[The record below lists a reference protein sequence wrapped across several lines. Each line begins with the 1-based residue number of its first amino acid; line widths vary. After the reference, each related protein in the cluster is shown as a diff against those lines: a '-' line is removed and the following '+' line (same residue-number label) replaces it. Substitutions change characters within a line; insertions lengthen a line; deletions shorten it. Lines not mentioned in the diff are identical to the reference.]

1 MIDINE
7 VSYTYHVTD
16 AEGNDVY
23 RNVLKDFSL
32 KINKGELVVL
42 TGGSGCGK
50 TTIIRLINGLIPNYF
65 DGELKG
71 EVTVAGMVVNK
82 QPVYETAAKVGT
94 VFQNPKNQF
103 FNVDTTSEL
112 AFAAENRG
120 TEPEEILKRI
130 DKVCDRMDLFDLM
143 DRSMFNLSGGEK
155 QRIACAS
162 IAVTDPDVV
171 VLDEPTSNLDDKG
184 IKDLREILIKWKR
197 QGKTIVIAEHRLYF
211 LKELADKVYV
221 LNEGKVVKEL
231 SGKEFDSLSLEETA
245 SLKIRA
251 VDDSFKKKFGDEDLS
266 ALLKTKGAID
276 VKDLD
281 FKYSDGVHGIKIS
294 DMALPKNSLIAIVG
308 NNGRG
313 KSTFA
318 RCLCGLN
325 KKAKGKVDFEGKE
338 ISINKMTDRCFMV
351 MQDVNHQLFTES
363 VKDEIMLSI
372 DSKDEETCE
381 KKAREAMEVLDIS
394 SLSELHP
401 MSLSGGQKQRVA
413 IACAIASD
421 KDIIILDEPTS
432 GLDYYH
438 MVEVA
443 EVLKKLVKL
452 GKTVVVI
459 THDTELIDECAQCV
473 VKLKKYLI

>member
-1 MIDINE
+1 MIGINN

-16 AEGNDVY
+16 SEGKDIY
-23 RNVLKDFSL
+23 REVLKDFSL
-32 KINKGELVVL
+32 KINKGELLVL

-65 DGELKG
+65 EGKLEG
-71 EVTVAGMVVNK
+71 CVTVDDMNISA
-82 QPVYETAAKVGT
+82 QPIYETAAKVGT

-120 TEPEEILKRI
+120 EDPKDIIKKIE
-130 DKVCDRMDLFDLM
+130 KVCESFRLSDLM

-162 IAVTDPDVV
+162 IAVTDPDIV

-184 IKDLREILIKWKR
+184 IEDLRDILIKWKS

-211 LKELADKVYV
+211 LKELADRV
-221 LNEGKVVKEL
+221 LVLDGGKAVKEL

-251 VDDSFKKKFGDEDLS
+251 VDEVYKKKFGDEELRS
-266 ALLKTKGAID
+266 LLKSNGTID
-276 VKDLD
+276 VKDLS
-281 FKYSDGVHGIKIS
+281 FKYSDGVHGIRIN
-294 DMALPKNSLIAIVG
+294 DMALPKNSLVAIVG

-325 KKAKGKVDFEGKE
+325 KKAKGTVDFEGKE
-338 ISINKMTDRCFMV
+338 IPLNKMTDRCFMV

-372 DSKDEETCE
+372 DSNDEETCE
-381 KKAREAMEVLDIS
+381 KKAKEAMEVLDIG